1 MTAERLRE
9 AAEVLRERATEAP
22 GGAWVY
28 SEGTRGLPEDGPTF
42 VRVTSQASGHPV
54 MEGEYDRHDGQA
66 AIYMATVHP
75 GVGLALAKW
84 LQDIAAGWAW
94 DEEEPGVTDYDG
106 WPITLEDS
114 LDSHALAVADAILG
128 GQS

>member
-1 MTAERLRE
+1 M
-9 AAEVLRERATEAP
+9 LRERASEAP

-54 MEGEYDRHDGQA
+54 MEGEYDRHDGLA

-75 GVGLALAKW
+75 DVGLALAA
-84 LQDIAAGWAW
+84 LLEAAA
-94 DEEEPGVTDYDG
+94 DYTVPD
-106 WPITLEDS
+106 PHDPACDCCPCCERDRN
-114 LDSHALAVADAILG
+114 ALAVADAILG
-128 GQS
+128 PQP